1 MFNARTKGFST
12 LIKRRFVI
20 GSYSLYKSN
29 QDKLFIAAQKARHL
43 IVNKVNEILAD
54 YDAIYLPCVSEVR
67 NPIAGRNNKDE
78 LFTIVE
84 NHMAIG
90 NFAGLPSISLPIGL
104 DDKFPFSANITGRA
118 FDEVTLFAIASLIEE
133 NTGLKNLSARKVG
146 L

>member
-1 MFNARTKGFST
+1 MVH
-12 LIKRRFVI
+12 I
-20 GSYSLYKSN
+20 LYKSN

-54 YDAIYLPCVSEVR
+54 YDAIYLPCVSEAR
-67 NPIAGRNNKDE
+67 NPISGRTNKDE
-78 LFTIVE
+78 LFAIVE

-104 DDKFPFSANITGRA
+104 DDKFPFSANITCRA